1 MTTHV
6 ECKATT
12 RRHRSGSGAHVHLAA
27 AFAVVALIGPS
38 AAAAQDPPPF
48 ARSSTLK
55 VKTWTDQHPA
65 VTLEYPAKDW
75 QVSGHGLASLVTLE
89 HKTGDA
95 AAVLEYQVR
104 ERPTP
109 ARLVNDTFVA
119 IEQDLIRTADPQV
132 KDINGRIL
140 TVGERRIVMLDFT
153 RSWSSR
159 TERVRVYV
167 IPLERQVFRLVCWA
181 LPETFGRYEPVFSHI
196 AASFAGSPTP

>member
-95 AAVLEYQVR
+95 AAVSSTKCANGP
-104 ERPTP
+104 RP
-109 ARLVNDTFVA
+109 R
-119 IEQDLIRTADPQV
+119 
-132 KDINGRIL
+132 
-140 TVGERRIVMLDFT
+140 
-153 RSWSSR
+153 
-159 TERVRVYV
+159 
-167 IPLERQVFRLVCWA
+167 
-181 LPETFGRYEPVFSHI
+181 
-196 AASFAGSPTP
+196 GS